1 MNSNF
6 LTMYATLNV
15 VLWTVYLTF
24 FFFDKNMNYSFIWKE
39 IHQRKQTTTG
49 RKTTNN
55 NTPLSSMYP
64 RAHKYSCAC
73 ILKFWTFFSCSL
85 ATFFKFPIIG
95 HKGIL
100 VGSFLGEGLL
110 VGFRLGDLWALEK
123 DIWKPIPHHW
133 EHLGNTRVHNKGG
146 RWARRAR
153 QSIITLVLHW
163 QHNWPAT

>member
-1 MNSNF
+1 MNSFSKKKKKKKKKKNCVYEFQFLNYVCYTKCRFVNSLSNF
-6 LTMYATLNV
+6 L
-15 VLWTVYLTF
+15 
-24 FFFDKNMNYSFIWKE
+24 FFDKNMNYSFIWKE

-73 ILKFWTFFSCSL
+73 ILKFWTFFSWSL
-85 ATFFKFPIIG
+85 ATFYKFPIIG

-110 VGFRLGDLWALEK
+110 VGFRLGDLWAPKK
-123 DIWKPIPHHW
+123 DI
-133 EHLGNTRVHNKGG
+133 
-146 RWARRAR
+146 
-153 QSIITLVLHW
+153 
-163 QHNWPAT
+163 